1 MNDGTV
7 ACLQFV
13 MYKWKRGGWSGD
25 EWRLAEVDVLKKKKR
40 EQSRTLVGS
49 WEERKGGIIREN
61 AGNQQGRKIGLA
73 DMFKRVPRRR
83 IREKWNER
91 GWEIMRRRKR
101 ERGEWKDR
109 DDFLFRQTHCG
120 SFIISPRQLLRP
132 PALSFSSLFPS
143 LSVFLSVFH
152 SISVCHSLSIASSAP
167 CDLRC
172 SANSLPRLGLCL
184 RLLAPAMSFFH

>member
-1 MNDGTV
+1 MEKGRLIRGWV
-7 ACLQFV
+7 EVC
-13 MYKWKRGGWSGD
+13 RGGC
-25 EWRLAEVDVLKKKKR
+25 LKKR
-40 EQSRTLVGS
+40 EQSQTLVGS

-61 AGNQQGRKIGLA
+61 AGNQRGRKIGLA

-83 IREKWNER
+83 IREEWNER

-152 SISVCHSLSIASSAP
+152 SISVCHSLYCVFSTVWSPLFCQLSSSARIVP
-167 CDLRC
+167 PFTC
-172 SANSLPRLGLCL
+172 PR
-184 RLLAPAMSFFH
+184 MSFFH

>member
-1 MNDGTV
+1 MEKERLIRGWV
-7 ACLQFV
+7 EVC
-13 MYKWKRGGWSGD
+13 RGGC
-25 EWRLAEVDVLKKKKR
+25 LKKR
-40 EQSRTLVGS
+40 EQSRTVVGS

-61 AGNQQGRKIGLA
+61 AGNQRGRKIGLA

-83 IREKWNER
+83 IRKEWNER

-109 DDFLFRQTHCG
+109 DDFLFRQTNCG

-143 LSVFLSVFH
+143 LSLSLCLSLDLCLSLSLLRLQHRVISAVLPTLFLGSDCASVYLPPQCLFF
-152 SISVCHSLSIASSAP
+152 ISVC
-167 CDLRC
+167 
-172 SANSLPRLGLCL
+172 
-184 RLLAPAMSFFH
+184 LLI